1 MKSPEECQNMTEI
14 RSEIDNL
21 DRQVIQLL
29 GQRFAYVKAAAQ
41 FKTDATSVKAP
52 ERFQSML
59 QQRRIWAEVEG
70 LNPDAIEKLY
80 RDLVNHF
87 IQEELQQWKTQHPD

>member
-1 MKSPEECQNMTEI
+1 MKPPEECQNMTEI
-14 RSEIDNL
+14 RSEIDSL

-29 GQRFAYVKAAAQ
+29 GQRFAYVKAAAK